1 MKHLIMV
8 MTSVLILMTATVFAE
23 ISAIS
28 TIITNEINTSSLL
41 MILLTFI
48 LLTAAKWRNVNK

>member
-1 MKHLIMV
+1 
-8 MTSVLILMTATVFAE
+8 MTSVLILMTATVFAG

-41 MILLTFI
+41 MILLAFI